1 MGFFKIRSLAK
12 YQKIGRT
19 LWGHL
24 KNSEKKFHKAEKSLT
39 KPKSLIVPK
48 KVRTF
53 CFGILVK
60 KLAHTHGF
68 EHETS
73 GLKSKHLTTRPR
85 TRETCELPR
94 EIREL
99 SHGKKHPHF
108 SITLAYRNCK
118 DNGNFHDLKEDI
130 LLRQLVPILRRFD
143 MVQVV
148 KLRKIGKNH
157 KNFRKNRVFEANKIA
172 QAENFRNLLTRPER
186 AFSCGAVFKIL
197 NCLGEIG
204 LEKNIRNFY

>member
-1 MGFFKIRSLAK
+1 MPKILK
-12 YQKIGRT
+12 KGTLWDFLTFVLLQNIKKIERRT

-24 KNSEKKFHKAEKSLT
+24 KNFGKSLTKPKKSLT

-53 CFGILVK
+53 CFGILTK

-99 SHGKKHPHF
+99 SRGKKAPALSHNTCL
-108 SITLAYRNCK
+108 S
-118 DNGNFHDLKEDI
+118 
-130 LLRQLVPILRRFD
+130 
-143 MVQVV
+143 QV
-148 KLRKIGKNH
+148 
-157 KNFRKNRVFEANKIA
+157 
-172 QAENFRNLLTRPER
+172 
-186 AFSCGAVFKIL
+186 
-197 NCLGEIG
+197 
-204 LEKNIRNFY
+204 

>member
-1 MGFFKIRSLAK
+1 MKKKTKNEKGVSKKLSKKNKNENFEQSHSTENCEKRGDPLGFFNILSVAK
-12 YQKIGRT
+12 YQKIERRS

-24 KNSEKKFHKAEKSLT
+24 KNFEKKSHKAEKSQCR
-39 KPKSLIVPK
+39 K
-48 KVRTF
+48 KVRNL

-99 SHGKKHPHF
+99 SRGKK
-108 SITLAYRNCK
+108 S
-118 DNGNFHDLKEDI
+118 
-130 LLRQLVPILRRFD
+130 
-143 MVQVV
+143 
-148 KLRKIGKNH
+148 
-157 KNFRKNRVFEANKIA
+157 
-172 QAENFRNLLTRPER
+172 TRTFP
-186 AFSCGAVFKIL
+186 
-197 NCLGEIG
+197 
-204 LEKNIRNFY
+204 

>member
-1 MGFFKIRSLAK
+1 MKKIRILNSLIVP
-12 YQKIGRT
+12 KILKKGTLWDFLTFVLLQNIKKIERRT

-24 KNSEKKFHKAEKSLT
+24 KNFEKKVSQSRKSLT

-48 KVRTF
+48 KSQNLLLRNT
-53 CFGILVK
+53 CK

-99 SHGKKHPHF
+99 SRGKKAPALSHNTCL
-108 SITLAYRNCK
+108 S
-118 DNGNFHDLKEDI
+118 
-130 LLRQLVPILRRFD
+130 
-143 MVQVV
+143 QV
-148 KLRKIGKNH
+148 
-157 KNFRKNRVFEANKIA
+157 
-172 QAENFRNLLTRPER
+172 
-186 AFSCGAVFKIL
+186 
-197 NCLGEIG
+197 
-204 LEKNIRNFY
+204 Y

>member
-1 MGFFKIRSLAK
+1 MGLFNIRSVARYQTKRRVDRLWTLKLFEKKTKNEKGVSKKLSKKKTKMRILKSHSAENSEKKGTLWDFLNILSVAK
-12 YQKIGRT
+12 YQKIERRT

-24 KNSEKKFHKAEKSLT
+24 KNFEKSLT

-48 KVRTF
+48 KVRNL

-68 EHETS
+68 DHETS

-99 SHGKKHPHF
+99 SRGKK
-108 SITLAYRNCK
+108 S
-118 DNGNFHDLKEDI
+118 
-130 LLRQLVPILRRFD
+130 
-143 MVQVV
+143 
-148 KLRKIGKNH
+148 
-157 KNFRKNRVFEANKIA
+157 
-172 QAENFRNLLTRPER
+172 TRTFP
-186 AFSCGAVFKIL
+186 
-197 NCLGEIG
+197 
-204 LEKNIRNFY
+204 

>member
-1 MGFFKIRSLAK
+1 MRRESQKTFEKKTKMRILNSLIVPKILK
-12 YQKIGRT
+12 KGGT
-19 LWGHL
+19 LWDFLTFFLLQNIKKL
-24 KNSEKKFHKAEKSLT
+24 KGGLFGDIWKISKKSLT

-48 KVRTF
+48 KVRNL

-99 SHGKKHPHF
+99 SRGKKKHPHF
-108 SITLAYRNCK
+108 PITLAYRKCNYQ
-118 DNGNFHDLKEDI
+118 GSIVLSGYFLK
-130 LLRQLVPILRRFD
+130 RYFSNLVPFW
-143 MVQVV
+143 
-148 KLRKIGKNH
+148 
-157 KNFRKNRVFEANKIA
+157 
-172 QAENFRNLLTRPER
+172 ENDGYSNDH
-186 AFSCGAVFKIL
+186 IL
-197 NCLGEIG
+197 NQC
-204 LEKNIRNFY
+204 

>member
-1 MGFFKIRSLAK
+1 MRRES
-12 YQKIGRT
+12 QKNFRKKNKNENFEQS
-19 LWGHL
+19 HSAE
-24 KNSEKKFHKAEKSLT
+24 NSEKRGTLWDFLTFFLLQNIKKLKGGLFGDIRKISKKSLT

-48 KVRTF
+48 KVRNL

-99 SHGKKHPHF
+99 SRGKK
-108 SITLAYRNCK
+108 S
-118 DNGNFHDLKEDI
+118 
-130 LLRQLVPILRRFD
+130 
-143 MVQVV
+143 
-148 KLRKIGKNH
+148 
-157 KNFRKNRVFEANKIA
+157 
-172 QAENFRNLLTRPER
+172 TRTFP
-186 AFSCGAVFKIL
+186 
-197 NCLGEIG
+197 
-204 LEKNIRNFY
+204 

>member
-1 MGFFKIRSLAK
+1 MS
-12 YQKIGRT
+12 
-19 LWGHL
+19 
-24 KNSEKKFHKAEKSLT
+24 HKAKKSLT

-99 SHGKKHPHF
+99 SRGKK
-108 SITLAYRNCK
+108 S
-118 DNGNFHDLKEDI
+118 
-130 LLRQLVPILRRFD
+130 
-143 MVQVV
+143 
-148 KLRKIGKNH
+148 
-157 KNFRKNRVFEANKIA
+157 
-172 QAENFRNLLTRPER
+172 TRTFP
-186 AFSCGAVFKIL
+186 
-197 NCLGEIG
+197 
-204 LEKNIRNFY
+204 

>member
-1 MGFFKIRSLAK
+1 MDPLGFFNIRSLAK
-12 YQKIGRT
+12 YQKIERRT

-24 KNSEKKFHKAEKSLT
+24 KNFEKKVSQPKKSLT

-99 SHGKKHPHF
+99 SRGKKKHPHF
-108 SITLAYRNCK
+108 PITLAYRKCK
-118 DNGNFHDLKEDI
+118 QGYGK
-130 LLRQLVPILRRFD
+130 RQIGRFYG
-143 MVQVV
+143 
-148 KLRKIGKNH
+148 L
-157 KNFRKNRVFEANKIA
+157 FEIIP
-172 QAENFRNLLTRPER
+172 Q
-186 AFSCGAVFKIL
+186 
-197 NCLGEIG
+197 
-204 LEKNIRNFY
+204 